1 MKISALLSASFLL
14 AFAAFGT
21 PVVQVR
27 DFAKAP
33 TVAIVAWDGTDATV
47 GLRTHMRRDGSNVG
61 EGRVGEHRLYL
72 DSTFVAARGG
82 FALAVAQD
90 GKFLRNVGKAEDT
103 DACRL
108 DNLCSPRVTVG
119 LGVPDE
125 WLREHHDS
133 VVVTLRPRSGQ
144 NWTVR
149 LDGSLIDAYL
159 HTLDSVTAAL
169 KK

>member
-1 MKISALLSASFLL
+1 MKISALLSASALVASATL
-14 AFAAFGT
+14 GT

-33 TVAIVAWDGTDATV
+33 TVAIVAWDGDDASV
-47 GLRTHMRRDGSNVG
+47 GLRTRVRRDGSNMG
-61 EGRVGEHRLYL
+61 EGRVGEHRLHL
-72 DSTFVAARGG
+72 DSTFVSARGG

-90 GKFLRNVGKAEDT
+90 GKLLRNAGRGEDT

-108 DNLCSPRVTVG
+108 DNVCSPRETVG

-125 WLREHHDS
+125 WLRQHHDS
-133 VVVTLRPRSGQ
+133 VVVTFRPRSGQ

-159 HTLDSVTAAL
+159 RTVDSVTAAL